1 MAGQEVE
8 VCELIS
14 NFQQYSTAFE
24 RLSPRLVPVAIYV
37 YLKWEEWEKIG
48 VIGCGAREAWEGIPA
63 RLKLTP
69 ISSHPKDT

>member
-37 YLKWEEWEKIG
+37 YLK
-48 VIGCGAREAWEGIPA
+48 
-63 RLKLTP
+63 
-69 ISSHPKDT
+69 